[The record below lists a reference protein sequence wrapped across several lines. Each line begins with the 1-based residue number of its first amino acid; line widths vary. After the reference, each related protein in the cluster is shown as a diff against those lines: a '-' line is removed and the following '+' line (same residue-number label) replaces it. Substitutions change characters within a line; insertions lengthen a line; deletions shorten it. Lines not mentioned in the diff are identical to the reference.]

1 MKSKESL
8 KAELL
13 DRAIQRM
20 LEGKAP
26 FEDSAQAD
34 AGAAAGLEP
43 LLDTTSRVRILI
55 RVRAP
60 MPDFFAGLERRL
72 LKQKIIRA
80 PFPARRESSV
90 ATGALWGRLRTAALV
105 SIIAAV
111 VMIGSGLGAASVS
124 AQALPGDALY
134 PVKRGFEEVSLT
146 FSFSIAG
153 DVQWLADFADRRLAE
168 VEELVAQGRGSDLLL
183 GLKYYDETLSRLDA
197 AIKAL
202 APGSGS
208 AQLENLQARLA
219 RHADTLSALRDR
231 LPEQARP
238 ALDLAVEHSQKSE
251 EKVEA
256 LRQNPGSEFVSP
268 EVMRTSIKESP
279 SNGDGPSST
288 RTPET
293 NPEITN
299 PEPSQTP
306 QPTSTSESTI
316 TPTPSETPEP
326 TKTPKPSNTPKPTDA
341 PKPTKPPKPTDA
353 PKPSDTPKPEDSPL
367 PNKTPEPT
375 KPPRLPKTPEPIK
388 TSTPSTKSDPSTNA
402 GANKNE

>member
-26 FEDSAQAD
+26 FEDSTQAD

-80 PFPARRESSV
+80 PFPARRESSI
-90 ATGALWGRLRTAALV
+90 AAGALWGRLRTAALA

-279 SNGDGPSST
+279 SNRDGPSST
-288 RTPET
+288 KTPET

-299 PEPSQTP
+299 PEPSRTP
-306 QPTSTSESTI
+306 QPTSTSESTV

-341 PKPTKPPKPTDA
+341 PRPTKPPKPTDA
-353 PKPSDTPKPEDSPL
+353 PKPSDTPKPDGSRP
-367 PNKTPEPT
+367 
-375 KPPRLPKTPEPIK
+375 
-388 TSTPSTKSDPSTNA
+388 TSTPKPMDTATKKSPDPIKIPSATPNPSSNT